1 MAKKKITKKVTSPA
15 KIAEPIMA
23 PADTPTTAT
32 PRLSPRF
39 LTYALIVMGIGL
51 LVYKFGPYFVPA
63 LVANKPITRFSIWSR
78 LEKTYGTQT
87 LDDLVN
93 EAILDKAIANAGIKV
108 EQAKVDAQL
117 ADLEKQ
123 FESLGGLD
131 AALNERGLSKE
142 DLVKQV
148 KTQLSVEELLV
159 DKINPTDEEIKKE
172 FDNNA
177 STLYKDKKL
186 DDVKGEITTA
196 LKDAKLRDAFL
207 TWFEEVKKSI
217 SVKSFGL

>member
-1 MAKKKITKKVTSPA
+1 MAKQKVTKKVTRPA
-15 KIAEPIMA
+15 KTVEPII
-23 PADTPTTAT
+23 TPTAT
-32 PRLSPRF
+32 PSLPPSRLSPRF
-39 LTYALIVMGIGL
+39 LTYALIVLGIGL

-93 EAILDKAIANAGIKV
+93 EAILDKAIADAGIKV
-108 EQAKVDAQL
+108 EQAKIDAQM

-131 AALNERGLSKE
+131 AALTERGLTKA

-148 KTQLSVEELLV
+148 KTQLSVEELLA
-159 DKINPTDEEIKKE
+159 DKINPTEEEIKKE
-172 FDNNA
+172 YDDNA
-177 STLYKDKKL
+177 STLYKDKKF
-186 DDVKGEITTA
+186 DDVKSEITA
-196 LKDAKLRDAFL
+196 QLKDAKLRDEFL
-207 TWFEEVKKSI
+207 TWFAEVKKSI